1 MVSTDAN
8 IAYAAQTDA
17 TLNKLLMI
25 YTIIP
30 AVFVILQGVPILF
43 YDMVG
48 EKKEMITKALEERRA
63 AAKLAEPSDAEN
75 A

>member
-8 IAYAAQTDA
+8 VAYAAQTDG
-17 TLNKLLMI
+17 TLNKMLMI

-48 EKKEMITKALEERRA
+48 EKKEMITNALAERRA
-63 AAKLAEPSDAEN
+63 EVQQTAANGAEQA
-75 A
+75 

>member
-1 MVSTDAN
+1 
-8 IAYAAQTDA
+8 
-17 TLNKLLMI
+17 MI